1 MSLSSL
7 RFAAVDE
14 TVNRLAGEFVLAR
27 PGRDD
32 GLIPSFSLI
41 SELADALASHPSLAQ
56 PVLQMR
62 AALEDLL
69 DQACAFDEVSLAAL
83 GRLIEW
89 LPGAMAAVRAGVEV
103 PLFGSNQPCGI
114 NGESVGSGSR
124 TQTPAEPVTL
134 DRLLVLDLVE
144 NRELLEE
151 FHSEALDHLQEIE
164 SSLLVLDGDPRN
176 REALDR
182 MFRSFHTIKG
192 VAGFLHLAPL
202 QGLSHEVESLLDSA
216 RSGRLALTPSMI
228 TTVLDCR
235 DAMQRMVAL
244 VGGALEK
251 ESQPGEIVPVEHL
264 IEAVRRHAAPHQ
276 EERISGRQEP
286 AARRGNAGDSSGAGK
301 DQEATRT
308 IRICTERLDTVMEAV
323 GELVIAQTQVA
334 EASRALV
341 GVCPDLHQT
350 VARLG
355 RITRELQNHA
365 MSLRMVPIRPLFQK
379 MARLVRDLT
388 RQGDKKCSFQVIG
401 DEIEID
407 RTVVEDMADPLVH
420 MIRNSMDHGIESPEQ
435 RIASGKPESGMIV
448 LKASQEGSHVQLELS
463 DDGAGID
470 PERVFAKAVEKGL
483 IQPGAVLSRDEKLN
497 LIFASGFSTADTV
510 TSLSGRG
517 VGMDVVRRNISS
529 LRGTIRIETAPGM
542 GTTFRIT
549 LPLTLAIIDGVVV
562 RVGGDRFILPSAN
575 VQMAVRPDAGVISTV
590 QGRGEVLDNRGRI
603 LPVHRL
609 HRTFQ
614 IPGAIEDPT
623 KGILLLVKTSD
634 RVTALLVDEMVSK
647 QEVVIKDLG
656 GYISRLPGIAGGAIM
671 GDGQIALILDPESLV
686 AA

>member
-1 MSLSSL
+1 
-7 RFAAVDE
+7 
-14 TVNRLAGEFVLAR
+14 
-27 PGRDD
+27 
-32 GLIPSFSLI
+32 
-41 SELADALASHPSLAQ
+41 
-56 PVLQMR
+56 
-62 AALEDLL
+62 
-69 DQACAFDEVSLAAL
+69 
-83 GRLIEW
+83 
-89 LPGAMAAVRAGVEV
+89 
-103 PLFGSNQPCGI
+103 
-114 NGESVGSGSR
+114 
-124 TQTPAEPVTL
+124 
-134 DRLLVLDLVE
+134 
-144 NRELLEE
+144 
-151 FHSEALDHLQEIE
+151 
-164 SSLLVLDGDPRN
+164 
-176 REALDR
+176 
-182 MFRSFHTIKG
+182 
-192 VAGFLHLAPL
+192 
-202 QGLSHEVESLLDSA
+202 
-216 RSGRLALTPSMI
+216 
-228 TTVLDCR
+228 
-235 DAMQRMVAL
+235 
-244 VGGALEK
+244 
-251 ESQPGEIVPVEHL
+251 
-264 IEAVRRHAAPHQ
+264 
-276 EERISGRQEP
+276 
-286 AARRGNAGDSSGAGK
+286 
-301 DQEATRT
+301 
-308 IRICTERLDTVMEAV
+308 MEAV